1 MNFLA
6 MINARK
12 GSKGIPNKNKKIFN
26 NKPLIS
32 WTFDLVYDLKDFF
45 ADIVLSTDDPEIIE
59 ISKKKK
65 LLYQLKDL

>member
-6 MINARK
+6 MIKCSYAQK
-12 GSKGIPNKNKKIFN
+12 EFQIKNKKIFN

-32 WTFDLVYDLKDFF
+32 WTFDLVNDLKDFF

-59 ISKKKK
+59 ISKKKI
-65 LLYQLKDL
+65 YYSD